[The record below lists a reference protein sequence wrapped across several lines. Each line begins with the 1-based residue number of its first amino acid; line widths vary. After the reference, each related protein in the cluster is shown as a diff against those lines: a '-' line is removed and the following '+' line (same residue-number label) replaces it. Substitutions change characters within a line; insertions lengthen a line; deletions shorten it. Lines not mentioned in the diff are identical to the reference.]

1 MKNRLLF
8 KPEER
13 FFTWFRN
20 PGIKIKL
27 KAKMEAVLCATCRIQ
42 VTKLCT
48 TIADYLKT
56 FETIRLNECSDINSV
71 EIQINVYIERLKNAH
86 ANLKNGPSTVNKS

>member
-1 MKNRLLF
+1 
-8 KPEER
+8 
-13 FFTWFRN
+13 
-20 PGIKIKL
+20 
-27 KAKMEAVLCATCRIQ
+27 MEAVLRATCRTQ
-42 VTKLCT
+42 VTKLCN

-56 FETIRLNECSDINSV
+56 FETIRLIECSNINSI